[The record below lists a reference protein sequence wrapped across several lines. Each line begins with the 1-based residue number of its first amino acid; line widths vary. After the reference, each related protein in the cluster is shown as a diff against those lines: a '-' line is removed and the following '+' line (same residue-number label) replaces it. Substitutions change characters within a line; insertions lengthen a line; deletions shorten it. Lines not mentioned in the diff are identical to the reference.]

1 MKKIQKKILVVED
14 EPRLRILL
22 KKEMEEKGYAAL
34 EAGNG
39 DEALETL
46 KNNRNIDLVV
56 LDIVLPQRDGMDIFD
71 ILKRDFPSLKVIVS
85 SVYPIDEQEF
95 LIWDADDYYYK
106 TDDVSVLM
114 NKMAVLLKT

>member
-1 MKKIQKKILVVED
+1 
-14 EPRLRILL
+14 
-22 KKEMEEKGYAAL
+22 
-34 EAGNG
+34 
-39 DEALETL
+39 LETL

>member
-1 MKKIQKKILVVED
+1 MKKIQKKILLVED
-14 EPRLRILL
+14 ELRLRILL

-39 DEALETL
+39 EEALEAL
-46 KNNRNIDLVV
+46 KNSRNIDLVV

-71 ILKRDFPSLKVIVS
+71 ILKKDFPSLKVIVS

-106 TDDVSVLM
+106 TDDISVLM

>member
-1 MKKIQKKILVVED
+1 MKKIPKKILVVED
-14 EPRLRILL
+14 ELRLRILL
-22 KKEMEEKGYAAL
+22 QKEMKEKGYATL

-39 DEALETL
+39 EEALETL
-46 KNNRNIDLVV
+46 KNSRNIDLVV

-71 ILKRDFPSLKVIVS
+71 ILKKDYPSLKVIVS

-106 TDDVSVLM
+106 TDDISVLM